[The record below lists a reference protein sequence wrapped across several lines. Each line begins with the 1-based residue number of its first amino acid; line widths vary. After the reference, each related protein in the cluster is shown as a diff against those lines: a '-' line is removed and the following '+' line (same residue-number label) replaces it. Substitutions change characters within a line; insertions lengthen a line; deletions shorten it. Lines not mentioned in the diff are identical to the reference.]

1 MVRRGL
7 LLAAAVAA
15 LTAAP
20 AAANP
25 PTRVVDVVQDPD
37 PMVATTP
44 CGVLSWDIRLVADVT
59 TFFDREGNR
68 VRQVVH
74 IKEDNTITNVTTG
87 ETFREGPD
95 SFTQTTYFNP
105 DGSID
110 RIVATGLAANV
121 QGEQFKDVGRVVLVP
136 LGGGRFDL
144 VFAAGQHPLREAADD
159 GSPVRDAIGGF
170 CSLFE

>member
-1 MVRRGL
+1 MLRRAV
-7 LLAAAVAA
+7 LLAAAATA
-15 LTAAP
+15 LTAGP

-25 PTRVVDVVQDPD
+25 PTRTEVVQDRTI
-37 PMVATTP
+37 VEATE
-44 CGVLSWDIRLVADVT
+44 CGVLSWDIHLVADVT
-59 TFFDREGNR
+59 TFVNREGIK
-68 VRQVVH
+68 VREVAHV
-74 IKEDNTITNVTTG
+74 KEDNTITNLITG

-105 DGSID
+105 DESVD

-136 LGGGRFDL
+136 IGTTGRVDL
-144 VFAAGQHPLREAADD
+144 VFAAGPHPLREAADE
-159 GSPVRDAIGGF
+159 GRPVRDAIEGF